1 MTLMSDVKGLK
12 FEAMKIN
19 KMQEEMEVQKL
30 SLKMVDKMETEVIK
44 MRQEAANFSNLDN
57 RLVEA
62 LTDGKI
68 EAIKVA
74 KLEEL
79 GTRITQTMDVL

>member
-1 MTLMSDVKGLK
+1 MSDVKGLK